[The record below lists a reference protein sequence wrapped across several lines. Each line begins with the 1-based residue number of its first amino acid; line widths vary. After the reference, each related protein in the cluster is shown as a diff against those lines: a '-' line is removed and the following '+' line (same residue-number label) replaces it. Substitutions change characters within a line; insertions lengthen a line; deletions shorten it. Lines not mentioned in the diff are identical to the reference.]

1 MDSLV
6 LYFYS
11 LTNNNNMNNMRNMSK
26 PKELTRAEILRAAT
40 TFRWT
45 KKMPKWR
52 VVVNS
57 RELPARP
64 LVLEAAGVRPNDPTN
79 SHQAVAILE
88 NLGFETRYALEN
100 QGATTE
106 HERQKEELENT
117 ESMTSIFSRIAETV
131 PQSEW
136 AKLPSDLSK
145 NLDHYLY
152 GNKKIK

>member
-1 MDSLV
+1 MPS
-6 LYFYS
+6 
-11 LTNNNNMNNMRNMSK
+11 
-26 PKELTRAEILRAAT
+26 PKELTRAEIVHTARN
-40 TFRWT
+40 FRWT

-52 VVVNS
+52 VVVDS

-88 NLGFETRYALEN
+88 NLGFEIRYTLEGH
-100 QGATTE
+100 GAATG
-106 HERQKEELENT
+106 HESEKEELENT
-117 ESMTSIFSRIAETV
+117 ESISNIFSRIAETV

-136 AKLPSDLSK
+136 AKLPTDLSK

-152 GNKKIK
+152 GNKKVK